1 MMERQKIITIVSIL
15 VIFGTVTFS
24 FLNIYALEKLEL
36 SGIDNNFRFFV
47 MSTDDKIKICNDS
60 LLPANFNQFNI
71 IIFYE
76 DDVLGTFIVDSASIT
91 LGSFLSVVGAMTYL
105 EYRINRL
112 LFVMFAFA
120 AITTAEIVST
130 ANFLLFFQE
139 SYINMDSLLTHGL
152 ILLMLSL
159 FSLGIFRTD

>member
-1 MMERQKIITIVSIL
+1 MQKSHLDNKGKSKILFLFAIILGAITIPLSIPHF
-15 VIFGTVTFS
+15 IEGH
-24 FLNIYALEKLEL
+24 
-36 SGIDNNFRFFV
+36 GIH
-47 MSTDDKIKICNDS
+47 IGIH
-60 LLPANFNQFNI
+60 I
-71 IIFYE
+71 
-76 DDVLGTFIVDSASIT
+76 ASIV

-105 EYRINRL
+105 EYRTSRL
-112 LFVMFAFA
+112 LFVMGAFT

-139 SYINMDSLLTHGL
+139 SYISMDSLLTHGL

>member
-1 MMERQKIITIVSIL
+1 MQKSHLDNKGKSKILFLLSITLGIITIPLSISHF
-15 VIFGTVTFS
+15 IEGH
-24 FLNIYALEKLEL
+24 
-36 SGIDNNFRFFV
+36 GIH
-47 MSTDDKIKICNDS
+47 
-60 LLPANFNQFNI
+60 
-71 IIFYE
+71 
-76 DDVLGTFIVDSASIT
+76 LGIHIASIT

>member
-1 MMERQKIITIVSIL
+1 MQKSHLDNKGKSKILFLLAITLGVITIPLSIPHF
-15 VIFGTVTFS
+15 IEGH
-24 FLNIYALEKLEL
+24 
-36 SGIDNNFRFFV
+36 GIH
-47 MSTDDKIKICNDS
+47 
-60 LLPANFNQFNI
+60 
-71 IIFYE
+71 
-76 DDVLGTFIVDSASIT
+76 LGIHIASIT

-139 SYINMDSLLTHGL
+139 SYIGMDSLLTHGL

>member
-1 MMERQKIITIVSIL
+1 MQKSHLDNKGKSKILFLLSITLGIITIPLSISHF
-15 VIFGTVTFS
+15 IEGH
-24 FLNIYALEKLEL
+24 
-36 SGIDNNFRFFV
+36 GIH
-47 MSTDDKIKICNDS
+47 
-60 LLPANFNQFNI
+60 
-71 IIFYE
+71 
-76 DDVLGTFIVDSASIT
+76 LGIHIASIT

-139 SYINMDSLLTHGL
+139 SYIGMDSLLTHGL

>member
-1 MMERQKIITIVSIL
+1 MQKSHLDNKGKSKILFLLSITLGIITIPLSISHF
-15 VIFGTVTFS
+15 IEGH
-24 FLNIYALEKLEL
+24 
-36 SGIDNNFRFFV
+36 GIH
-47 MSTDDKIKICNDS
+47 
-60 LLPANFNQFNI
+60 
-71 IIFYE
+71 
-76 DDVLGTFIVDSASIT
+76 LGIHIASIT

-139 SYINMDSLLTHGL
+139 SYISMDSLLTHGL